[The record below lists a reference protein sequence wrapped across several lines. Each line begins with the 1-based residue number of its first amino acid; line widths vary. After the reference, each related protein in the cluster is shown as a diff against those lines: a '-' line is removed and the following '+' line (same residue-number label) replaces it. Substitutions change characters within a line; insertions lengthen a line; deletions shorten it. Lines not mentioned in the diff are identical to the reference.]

1 MNWDIYKQL
10 ADRWY
15 EGYKHKLTSNN
26 KRSEIMEKVFVTD
39 DELTVLR
46 LYRSCDKVG
55 FTEHSLNKIEER
67 EFASI
72 LGKPDYTKY
81 DGAECFGLSKGKIGV
96 AAFIKQGGAE

>member
-1 MNWDIYKQL
+1 
-10 ADRWY
+10 
-15 EGYKHKLTSNN
+15 
-26 KRSEIMEKVFVTD
+26 MEKIYVTD

-46 LYRSCDKVG
+46 LYRSCDQVR
-55 FTEHSLNKIEER
+55 FTKHCLNKVEAQ

-72 LGKPDYTKY
+72 LGNPGYTKY